1 MGKPAEQLTPAKN
14 SDKTDNIQRKA
25 IMLIKVLRDVILAGR
40 IFKAS
45 PAGQEVEAKI
55 AKKLIDLEHA
65 VEHDDDP
72 EPTKE
77 PTSAPPAK

>member
-1 MGKPAEQLTPAKN
+1 
-14 SDKTDNIQRKA
+14 
-25 IMLIKVLRDVILAGR
+25 MLIKVLRDVILAGR

-65 VEHDDDP
+65 VEHDDP

-77 PTSAPPAK
+77 QSAPPAK